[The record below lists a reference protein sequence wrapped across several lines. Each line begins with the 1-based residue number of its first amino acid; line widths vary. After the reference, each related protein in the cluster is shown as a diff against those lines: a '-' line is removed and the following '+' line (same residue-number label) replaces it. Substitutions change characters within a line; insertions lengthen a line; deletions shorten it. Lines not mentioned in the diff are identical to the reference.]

1 MTDEGEA
8 VMEFHDAHNDESK
21 HRFKGDV
28 TVWQLERP
36 AQEEQ
41 GPNPAVQA
49 YVRSLRDRP
58 TDTVKEASASSH
70 PRKISMR
77 PR

>member
-8 VMEFHDAHNDESK
+8 VMEFHDAHNHEFK

-41 GPNPAVQA
+41 GPNLAVQA
-49 YVRSLRDRP
+49 YVRSLRGQ
-58 TDTVKEASASSH
+58 TDAVKEAGVPR
-70 PRKISMR
+70 PRKIGMR